1 MRAGL
6 IASLVVHVVV
16 LVAGAVS
23 LNLGKELNTAP
34 VDSLPVDLVPVS
46 ELTKLQLGTKEAKEI
61 KEAALQP
68 TKKPA
73 EKPEP
78 EKKTGEAKKEVKKVQ
93 EAKKEV
99 QQAETPPPPP
109 EPAEP
114 EPAPKEVPKEKAPAE
129 TAELGPE
136 VEKTEKPKQVVKVR
150 PRSKP
155 KPPARPK
162 APKKEEPKKKE
173 DFNSK
178 MAALLNK
185 TNAKSSG
192 TAKSAKPASLGSELG
207 QTNVKMSQSELD
219 ALRGRIGQCWNPAVG
234 ALDAHEL
241 NVSVEFKL
249 TRAGEVDGS
258 PRVLN
263 SSSHPA
269 FAASAGAAVRAI
281 LRCGPYQDVLPIA
294 KYDAW
299 ETVIMNFTPRD
310 MLGY

>member
-23 LNLGKELNTAP
+23 LNFGKELNTAP

-114 EPAPKEVPKEKAPAE
+114 EPAPKEVPKEKAPVE

-136 VEKTEKPKQVVKVR
+136 IEKTEKPKQVVKVR

-219 ALRGRIGQCWNPAVG
+219 ALRGQVARCWNPPVG
-234 ALDAHEL
+234 AAGAED
-241 NVSVEFKL
+241 L
-249 TRAGEVDGS
+249 TVRLQFNLSRTGEVEGQMK
-258 PRVLN
+258 VLN
-263 SSSHPA
+263 SSSNPTFRA
-269 FAASAGAAVRAI
+269 AASSAERAVY
-281 LRCGPYQDVLPIA
+281 RCGPYSLPAA

-299 ETVIMNFTPRD
+299 KTVILNFDPRD

>member
-23 LNLGKELNTAP
+23 LNFGKELTTAP

-136 VEKTEKPKQVVKVR
+136 IEKTEKPKQVVKVR

-219 ALRGRIGQCWNPAVG
+219 ALRGQVARCWNPPVG
-234 ALDAHEL
+234 AAGAEDL
-241 NVSVEFKL
+241 NVRLEFNL
-249 TRAGEVDGS
+249 SRTGEVEGQIK
-258 PRVLN
+258 VLN
-263 SSSHPA
+263 SSSNPTFRA
-269 FAASAGAAVRAI
+269 AASSAERAVY
-281 LRCGPYQDVLPIA
+281 RCGPYSLPAA

-299 ETVIMNFTPRD
+299 KTVILNFDPRD

>member
-23 LNLGKELNTAP
+23 LNFGKELTTAP

-46 ELTKLQLGTKEAKEI
+46 ELTKLQLGTKEVKEI

-136 VEKTEKPKQVVKVR
+136 IEKTEKPKQVVKVR

-162 APKKEEPKKKE
+162 ALKKEEPKKKE

-219 ALRGRIGQCWNPAVG
+219 ALRGQVARCWNPPVG
-234 ALDAHEL
+234 AAGAEDL
-241 NVSVEFKL
+241 NVRLEFNL
-249 TRAGEVDGS
+249 SRTGEVEGQIK
-258 PRVLN
+258 VLN
-263 SSSHPA
+263 SSSNPTFRA
-269 FAASAGAAVRAI
+269 AASSAERAVY
-281 LRCGPYQDVLPIA
+281 RCGPYSLPAA

-299 ETVIMNFTPRD
+299 KTVILNFDPRD

>member
-23 LNLGKELNTAP
+23 LNFGKELTTAP

-114 EPAPKEVPKEKAPAE
+114 EPAPKEVPKEKAPVE

-136 VEKTEKPKQVVKVR
+136 IEKTEKPKQVVKVR

-219 ALRGRIGQCWNPAVG
+219 ALRGQVARCWNPPVG
-234 ALDAHEL
+234 AAGAED
-241 NVSVEFKL
+241 L
-249 TRAGEVDGS
+249 TVRLQFNLSRTGEVEGQMK
-258 PRVLN
+258 VLN
-263 SSSHPA
+263 SSSNPTFRA
-269 FAASAGAAVRAI
+269 AASSAERAVY
-281 LRCGPYQDVLPIA
+281 RCGPYSLPAA

-299 ETVIMNFTPRD
+299 KTVILNFDPRD

>member
-23 LNLGKELNTAP
+23 LNFGKELSTAP

-93 EAKKEV
+93 EAKREV

-136 VEKTEKPKQVVKVR
+136 VEKTEKPKQLVKVR

-162 APKKEEPKKKE
+162 APKKEKPKKKE

-185 TNAKSSG
+185 TNVKSSG

-219 ALRGRIGQCWNPAVG
+219 ALRGQVAQCWNPPVG
-234 ALDAHEL
+234 AAGAEDL
-241 NVSVEFKL
+241 NVRLQFNLSR
-249 TRAGEVDGS
+249 TGEVEGQMQ
-258 PRVLN
+258 VLN
-263 SSSHPA
+263 SSNNPTFRA
-269 FAASAGAAVRAI
+269 AASSAERAVY
-281 LRCGPYQDVLPIA
+281 RCGPYSLPAA

-299 ETVIMNFTPRD
+299 KTVILNFDPRD

>member
-6 IASLVVHVVV
+6 IASLIVHVVV

-23 LNLGKELNTAP
+23 LNFGKELTTAP

-114 EPAPKEVPKEKAPAE
+114 DPAPKEVPKEKAPAE

-136 VEKTEKPKQVVKVR
+136 IEKTEKPKQVVKVR

-219 ALRGRIGQCWNPAVG
+219 ALRGQVARCWNPPVG
-234 ALDAHEL
+234 AAGAEDL
-241 NVSVEFKL
+241 NVRLEFNL
-249 TRAGEVDGS
+249 SRTGEVEGQIK
-258 PRVLN
+258 VLN
-263 SSSHPA
+263 SSSNPTFRA
-269 FAASAGAAVRAI
+269 AASSAERAVY
-281 LRCGPYQDVLPIA
+281 RCGPYSLPAA

-299 ETVIMNFTPRD
+299 KTVILNFDPRD

>member
-6 IASLVVHVVV
+6 IASLIVHVVV

-23 LNLGKELNTAP
+23 LNFGKELNTAP

-114 EPAPKEVPKEKAPAE
+114 EPAPKEVPKEKAPVE

-136 VEKTEKPKQVVKVR
+136 IEKTEKPKQVVKVR

-219 ALRGRIGQCWNPAVG
+219 ALRGQVARCWNPPVG
-234 ALDAHEL
+234 AAGAED
-241 NVSVEFKL
+241 L
-249 TRAGEVDGS
+249 TVRLQFNLSRTGEVEGQMK
-258 PRVLN
+258 VLN
-263 SSSHPA
+263 SSSNPTFRA
-269 FAASAGAAVRAI
+269 AASSAERAVY
-281 LRCGPYQDVLPIA
+281 RCGPYSLPAA

-299 ETVIMNFTPRD
+299 KTVILNFDPRD

>member
-23 LNLGKELNTAP
+23 LNFGKELNTAP

-219 ALRGRIGQCWNPAVG
+219 ALRGQVARCWNPPVG
-234 ALDAHEL
+234 AAGAED
-241 NVSVEFKL
+241 L
-249 TRAGEVDGS
+249 TVRLQFNLSRTGEVEGQMK
-258 PRVLN
+258 VLN
-263 SSSHPA
+263 SSSNPTFRA
-269 FAASAGAAVRAI
+269 AASSAERAVY
-281 LRCGPYQDVLPIA
+281 RCGPYSLPAA

-299 ETVIMNFTPRD
+299 KTVILNFDPRD

>member
-23 LNLGKELNTAP
+23 LNFGKELVTTP

-46 ELTKLQLGTKEAKEI
+46 ELTKLQLGTTEAKEI

-99 QQAETPPPPP
+99 QQAEAPPPPPP
-109 EPAEP
+109 EPVKSD
-114 EPAPKEVPKEKAPAE
+114 PAPQEQPKEKAPAE
-129 TAELGPE
+129 TAELGPD
-136 VEKTEKPKQVVKVR
+136 VEKVEEPKKLVTVR
-150 PRSKP
+150 PRTKP
-155 KPPARPK
+155 TPPARPK
-162 APKKEEPKKKE
+162 APKKEEPKKEE
-173 DFNSK
+173 DFNTK

-185 TNAKSSG
+185 TNEKSSG

-219 ALRGRIGQCWNPAVG
+219 ALRGQVAQCWNPPMG
-234 ALDAHEL
+234 AAGAED
-241 NVSVEFKL
+241 L
-249 TRAGEVDGS
+249 TVRLQFNLSRTGEVEGQT
-258 PRVLN
+258 RVLN
-263 SSSHPA
+263 SSNNPA
-269 FAASAGAAVRAI
+269 FKAAASSAERAVF
-281 LRCGPYQDVLPIA
+281 RCGPYSLPAA
-294 KYDAW
+294 KYEAW
-299 ETVIMNFTPRD
+299 ETVILNFDPRD